1 MYLILI
7 ATGVTLACIALIG
20 VFFTAGMSHVLS
32 WVQRP
37 RDRRNATKPPR
48 LPMTLRL
55 RRELIK
61 RLFSSDPSEPE
72 HPLASRAST
81 PSGPPR
87 AEDSRVD

>member
-7 ATGVTLACIALIG
+7 ATGLTLACIALIG

-37 RDRRNATKPPR
+37 RKATETPR
-48 LPMTLRL
+48 MSMTLRL
-55 RRELIK
+55 RRKLIN

-72 HPLASRAST
+72 QSPANRASR
-81 PSGPPR
+81 PSGPHR
-87 AEDSRVD
+87 AKDSRVD